1 MDVKVHEDYESIDRE
16 NLEVFNKTGLKRPEE
31 DRFRCVICGEPACID
46 NSISHRGHGLIHTWC
61 ANKAFSYEN
70 GLDVFKWM
78 AELD

>member
-1 MDVKVHEDYESIDRE
+1 MDVKVHEDYVSIDRE
-16 NLEVFNKTGLKRPEE
+16 NLEVFNKTGLKRSSEN
-31 DRFRCVICGEPACID
+31 RFCCVICGEQACID
-46 NSISHRGHGLIHTWC
+46 NSISHRGHGLIHAWC